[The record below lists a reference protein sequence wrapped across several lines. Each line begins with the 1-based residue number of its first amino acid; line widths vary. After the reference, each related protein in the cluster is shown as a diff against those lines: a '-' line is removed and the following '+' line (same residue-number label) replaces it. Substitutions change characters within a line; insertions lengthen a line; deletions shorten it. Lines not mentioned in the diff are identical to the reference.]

1 MEVAHEAG
9 LEIQLVAFVA
19 QSSIVMRAQEAARSL
34 NLRSWC
40 IGAGAIRNLVWDNL
54 HGFKTE
60 TMPEDIDLVFHDA
73 SDLSS
78 ERERLLEKA
87 LAQAEPA
94 FRWEAVNQA
103 SVHHWLK
110 SQGAL
115 EVQPYQTLVEGI
127 ASCPEVAI
135 CVGVTLSLAGIQG
148 AYPKRFIWNGLPRSA
163 LPSGGRGLRSWH
175 ADNAQGP
182 AARNAGVPAAR
193 RLKGMQG

>member
-1 MEVAHEAG
+1 MEVAHEAR
-9 LEIQLVAFVA
+9 LETQLVAFVA
-19 QSSIVMRAQEAARSL
+19 RSNIVMRALEAARSL

-127 ASCPEVAI
+127 ASWPEVAT
-135 CVGVTLSLAGIQG
+135 CVGVTLSPFGKIEVLAPHGLADLFEMLVRWNPGCVSKEVYLERI
-148 AYPKRFIWNGLPRSA
+148 AKKRFAERWPMVKVLA
-163 LPSGGRGLRSWH
+163 C
-175 ADNAQGP
+175 
-182 AARNAGVPAAR
+182 
-193 RLKGMQG
+193 